1 MAHDVQ
7 ELAEEAQHGRVKED
21 PGGTYGDGSTQTMI
35 SNHFQSE
42 RGGGGWMSIYRLFFC
57 EHQGAIRQS
66 SSLAGDYSQING
78 WDGKTIW
85 LMDSRRFKSLLISI
99 PICAVNVYITYKQVQ
114 VNLESYHHPFPF
126 RNAKKSCPHGGC
138 WSPKKNSSLATKHL
152 GVLAPNLK
160 KMWESPWNHHPTD
173 LGSSQISQNLAG
185 FKYLRI
191 FTFWKHFWDTFG
203 TMAPNHGKF
212 WGVAKSQRP
221 RTSSSSRSPCVAAVL
236 GSTGGAAMASLQRM
250 PRGWCSG
257 SAFGWAKF
265 AWKRDLGSSW
275 IYIPLII
282 TYSLAGCC
290 SSILFGSVWMYI
302 GLWNVYIFV
311 WSEPTGLYIQLAH
324 GVCMSLHFAYCSS
337 PFINNQPKQSY
348 PSNRSRSFKYIDI
361 LWYS

>member
-1 MAHDVQ
+1 M
-7 ELAEEAQHGRVKED
+7 L
-21 PGGTYGDGSTQTMI
+21 
-35 SNHFQSE
+35 
-42 RGGGGWMSIYRLFFC
+42 
-57 EHQGAIRQS
+57 S
-66 SSLAGDYSQING
+66 SSIPVQKCQKILSS
-78 WDGKTIW
+78 W
-85 LMDSRRFKSLLISI
+85 RLL
-99 PICAVNVYITYKQVQ
+99 K
-114 VNLESYHHPFPF
+114 
-126 RNAKKSCPHGGC
+126 
-138 WSPKKNSSLATKHL
+138 PKKNSSLATKHL

-173 LGSSQISQNLAG
+173 LGSSQVSQNLAG
-185 FKYLRI
+185 FKYLRN

-203 TMAPNHGKF
+203 MMAPNHGKF

-275 IYIPLII
+275 IYIALII

-302 GLWNVYIFV
+302 GL
-311 WSEPTGLYIQLAH
+311 
-324 GVCMSLHFAYCSS
+324 
-337 PFINNQPKQSY
+337 
-348 PSNRSRSFKYIDI
+348 
-361 LWYS
+361 

>member
-1 MAHDVQ
+1 MPKNLVLM
-7 ELAEEAQHGRVKED
+7 EVVE
-21 PGGTYGDGSTQTMI
+21 TQ
-35 SNHFQSE
+35 
-42 RGGGGWMSIYRLFFC
+42 
-57 EHQGAIRQS
+57 
-66 SSLAGDYSQING
+66 
-78 WDGKTIW
+78 
-85 LMDSRRFKSLLISI
+85 
-99 PICAVNVYITYKQVQ
+99 
-114 VNLESYHHPFPF
+114 
-126 RNAKKSCPHGGC
+126 
-138 WSPKKNSSLATKHL
+138 KKNSSLATKHL

-203 TMAPNHGKF
+203 MMAPNHGKF

-275 IYIPLII
+275 IYIPFIHWLVVVVL
-282 TYSLAGCC
+282 SCLDRFGCTSDC
-290 SSILFGSVWMYI
+290 EMCIYLFDQ
-302 GLWNVYIFV
+302 N
-311 WSEPTGLYIQLAH
+311 QL
-324 GVCMSLHFAYCSS
+324 GVT
-337 PFINNQPKQSY
+337 
-348 PSNRSRSFKYIDI
+348 SN
-361 LWYS
+361 